1 MFLAVFVCLSVCLL
15 ARLLKNARTDF
26 DEMLRVD
33 RCRERTNLLTSE
45 PDPDH
50 PDARTGLLSPTSYNH
65 GAPLQRAMVL
75 KWFYLLSRRNTNDT
89 PLIIFLFNN
98 NYNNTFVGGK
108 CALPSAIRVIPLFP
122 RNLAKPPLPHTSK
135 IGRRWCQVT
144 FLKIFC
150 PEIFTDVSLKNT

>member
-50 PDARTGLLSPTSYNH
+50 PDARTGLLSPTSYN
-65 GAPLQRAMVL
+65 AEFNVVKITARRYSEP
-75 KWFYLLSRRNTNDT
+75 WF
-89 PLIIFLFNN
+89 
-98 NYNNTFVGGK
+98 
-108 CALPSAIRVIPLFP
+108 
-122 RNLAKPPLPHTSK
+122 
-135 IGRRWCQVT
+135 
-144 FLKIFC
+144 
-150 PEIFTDVSLKNT
+150 